1 MFLNRVSASD
11 ENQARNTVIQLSGR
25 DDLDQWSTFLS
36 NGMLCLLCIAIRTS
50 LSTASVRVVTLVRQ
64 QKSSLEI
71 GMLMVDFALLYASV
85 NWVLWTDAGIL
96 NGIIYMTLT
105 FLNPKEISRVIFIGF
120 YQSIIL
126 ILMQQRFV
134 SPDLSITVQW
144 PDLAD
149 YLLSRLLRVSVTD
162 RLTLAIT
169 FYPLQSWGA
178 SEWLAG
184 TVMCSHCQS
193 IKNNLTVQR
202 TF

>member
-1 MFLNRVSASD
+1 
-11 ENQARNTVIQLSGR
+11 
-25 DDLDQWSTFLS
+25 
-36 NGMLCLLCIAIRTS
+36 
-50 LSTASVRVVTLVRQ
+50 
-64 QKSSLEI
+64 
-71 GMLMVDFALLYASV
+71 
-85 NWVLWTDAGIL
+85 
-96 NGIIYMTLT
+96 MTLT

-134 SPDLSITVQW
+134 SPDLSITVRW